1 MAWEPLSRMTPIPP
15 SPGGVEIATMVS
27 SIGKAIL

>member
-1 MAWEPLSRMTPIPP
+1 MTPIPP